1 MSKLLKTFFA
11 ILVLSLASYS
21 VKAEMRYGVSL
32 MAGIASTD
40 GTESEDAESLNNAG
54 GITDN
59 NSKSL
64 DEFFYG
70 GSLFAEVVGDNGVA
84 LGIDYVPLSLEIGDG
99 SRTDTTAANDDDS
112 GTRKA
117 SAEIEDLLT
126 IYTHIPFGA
135 NGYYGILGIHFAEI
149 TTQETLPASTY
160 GDEKVYGGQIGVGY
174 ATGNFK
180 YDLFYSDFEDITL
193 ASTSGSSVVTADA
206 DALTLRVS
214 YGF

>member
-11 ILVLSLASYS
+11 ILVISLASYS
-21 VKAEMRYGVSL
+21 VKAEMRYGVAA
-32 MAGIASTD
+32 MAGILSTD
-40 GTESEDAESLNNAG
+40 GTESEDAEGLNNAAG
-54 GITDN
+54 TTDN
-59 NSKSL
+59 NSKSF
-64 DEFFYG
+64 DEAFYG
-70 GSLFAEVVGDNGVA
+70 ASLFAEVVGDNGFT
-84 LGIDYVPLSLEIGDG
+84 LGIDYVPVSFDIGSG

-112 GTRKA
+112 GTRTA
-117 SAEIEDLLT
+117 SAELEDLIT
-126 IYTHIPFGA
+126 VYTHIPFGG

-160 GDEKVYGGQIGVGY
+160 GNENIYGGQFGVGY
-174 ATGNFK
+174 ASGNLK
-180 YDLFYSDFEDITL
+180 YDFFYSDFEDISL